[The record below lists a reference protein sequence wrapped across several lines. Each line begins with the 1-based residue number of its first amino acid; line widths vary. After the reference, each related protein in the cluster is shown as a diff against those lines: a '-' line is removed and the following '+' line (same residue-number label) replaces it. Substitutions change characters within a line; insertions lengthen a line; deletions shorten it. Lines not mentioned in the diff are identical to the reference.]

1 MILLVG
7 MSITEPFGVGDVKPI
22 KIEEAT
28 ETNCFK
34 AACADPRKTV
44 DQIDKSNKVVNERK
58 LRN

>member
-1 MILLVG
+1 